1 MLLLTAE
8 LQPATDNIKYPM
20 ESFGDEWKLR
30 NSRHEEQI
38 LGHGY
43 PWDSII
49 LHCVST
55 RFEEELFLT
64 VYAH

>member
-1 MLLLTAE
+1 MLLLRTE
-8 LQPATDNIKYPM
+8 LQPATNNIKYPM
-20 ESFGDEWKLR
+20 AGFGDEWKLG

-49 LHCVST
+49 LPCVST
-55 RFEEELFLT
+55 SNEEELLLA